1 MSGMPVPRPV
11 ILIVLDGWGINPRKE
26 ANAIALANPLFY
38 RYLLATYPHTR
49 LLCSGEAVGLPDDQ
63 MGNSEV
69 GHLNMGAGRVVY
81 QELTRINK
89 AILDGS
95 FSTNT
100 VLHQGFLPAQ
110 KKDMTVHLLG
120 LVSDGGVHS
129 HIDHLAAL
137 LDMAKEKGV
146 LRLRVHPFLDGRDT
160 PPQSAI
166 SFITSLEQMM
176 RERQPADG
184 DWKIA
189 TVMGRYYAMDRDKR
203 WDRTEKAY
211 QAIVKGVGV
220 RASSPISA
228 IEQSYTLQMTDE
240 FVKPVVIFEGKNP
253 VGRIHD
259 GDCVIFFNF
268 RADRARQMTRA
279 LTEKDLSDFPRGRAV
294 GLASFVTMT
303 SYDETFSHPVAFQPA
318 CLEKI
323 LGEVLSQRGLRQLRI
338 AETEK
343 YAHVTYFF
351 NGGREVPFEGEERML
366 IPSPKEVATYDQK
379 PEMSAYEVA
388 DATVRQIETGK
399 FDFIVL
405 NFANPDMVGHSG
417 NLKAAISAVEV
428 IDRCLEK
435 VVKTILRVKG
445 VALITADHGNLEQM
459 VDYQTGAPHT
469 AHTTLPVPFILVT
482 AEKLILRSGIHADI
496 APTILELM
504 RIPKPPQMSH
514 ESLIVH

>member
-1 MSGMPVPRPV
+1 MGTPVPKPV
-11 ILIVLDGWGINPRKE
+11 VLIVLDGWGINPKKE
-26 ANAIALANPLFY
+26 ANAISLANPLFY
-38 RYLLATYPHTR
+38 RYLLATYPNTR

-69 GHLNMGAGRVVY
+69 GHLNMGAGRIVY
-81 QELTRINK
+81 QDLTRINK

-95 FSTNT
+95 FSTNA
-100 VLHQGFLPAQ
+100 VLHQGLLPAQ
-110 KKDMTVHLLG
+110 KKDVTVHLLG

-129 HIDHLAAL
+129 HMEHLVAL
-137 LDMAKEKGV
+137 LDLARKKEIR
-146 LRLRVHPFLDGRDT
+146 RLRVHPFLDGRDT

-166 SFITSLEQMM
+166 SFITSLEKMI

-189 TVMGRYYAMDRDKR
+189 TLIGRYYAMDRDKR

-211 QAIVKGVGV
+211 QAIVKGVGAW
-220 RASSPISA
+220 ASSPISA
-228 IEQSYTLQMTDE
+228 IEQSYALQVTDE
-240 FVKPVVIFEGKNP
+240 FVKPIVICEGKNP
-253 VGRIHD
+253 VGRIYD

-268 RADRARQMTRA
+268 RADRARQITRA
-279 LTEKDLSDFPRGRAV
+279 LTEREFSAFPRGRAV
-294 GLASFVTMT
+294 NLASFTTMT
-303 SYDETFSHPVAFQPA
+303 SYDETFCHPVAFPPV

-323 LGEVLSQRGLRQLRI
+323 LGEILSQRGLRQLRI

-351 NGGREVPFEGEERML
+351 NGGREVPFEGEERIL

-388 DATVRQIETGK
+388 DTTARQIEAGK

-435 VVKTILRVKG
+435 IIKTILRVKG
-445 VALITADHGNLEQM
+445 IALITGDHGNLEQM

-482 AEKLILRSGIHADI
+482 AEKLTLRSGIHANI

-504 RIPKPPQMSH
+504 QIPKPPQMSH